1 MASEIMVYGTSGAMN
16 LMAGVTMLAVMMSML
31 M

>member
-1 MASEIMVYGTSGAMN
+1 MASEIMVYGTSGAVNM
-16 LMAGVTMLAVMMSML
+16 MAGLTMMLVIVTIL

>member
-1 MASEIMVYGTSGAMN
+1 MASEIMVYGTSGAVSM
-16 LMAGVTMLAVMMSML
+16 MAGLSILAVMVTIL